1 MCYSIYRKRKGRV
14 YAGAWTF
21 DSYYRWEFGNWS
33 DWYYLLWDSY
43 SRWNFSN
50 LLDGCVVFQNSE
62 EYW

>member
-21 DSYYRWEFGNWS
+21 GSYYRWEFGNWS

-43 SRWNFSN
+43 SVWNFSN
-50 LLDGCVVFQNSE
+50 LLDGCMVF
-62 EYW
+62 